1 MKIIPEEEKTP
12 GERFV
17 HDFYFNTLKWCGCG
31 NPDMV
36 LMYMRDVLAML
47 HKRSEDSR
55 ADASPDGST
64 WAANSEELY
73 KLLNFK
79 ACEPLA
85 LSYLYML
92 DELGLTEHGG
102 NVMGSWLTP
111 AGKDLL
117 TILQNT
123 DIERA
128 LS

>member
-12 GERFV
+12 DERLV

-31 NPDMV
+31 NPDTA
-36 LMYMRDVLAML
+36 LMYMRDVLAAM
-47 HKRSEDSR
+47 HKRSENNH
-55 ADASPDGST
+55 ASTNT
-64 WAANSEELY
+64 WAADSEELY
-73 KLLNFK
+73 KLLNLN

-92 DELGLTEHGG
+92 DALGLTEHGG
-102 NVMGSWLTP
+102 NVMGSWLTN
-111 AGKDLL
+111 AGEQLL
-117 TILQNT
+117 DKLQNT